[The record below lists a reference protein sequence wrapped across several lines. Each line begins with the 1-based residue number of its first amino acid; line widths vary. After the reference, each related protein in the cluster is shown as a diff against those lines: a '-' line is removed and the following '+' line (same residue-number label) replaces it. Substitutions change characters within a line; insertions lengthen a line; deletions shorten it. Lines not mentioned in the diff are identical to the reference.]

1 MKSVW
6 ARYALIIAS
15 AASLVALAGC
25 SSEKQSAD
33 QAAPVRDVK
42 IETLRVE
49 TVPDEVEAPGTVQS
63 VATAQ
68 LAARTMGTVTQIFV
82 REGDAVER
90 GQDLMRLDDRE
101 LYARR
106 QAAQSA
112 FQEAT
117 AAGEEVSRGLAASQ
131 AQADVARKTYER
143 YVYLKQQ
150 NAVSPQE
157 FDEVEARQ
165 RAAEANLAATRA
177 KQAQVGAMK
186 ARAASEAQ
194 AAETVAGYA
203 RVVAPFDGVVV
214 RRQVEP
220 GSMVM
225 PGMPLIVVEDRSKY
239 RMEVTVDAARAVGIV
254 RGASARVRLDAMP
267 DRSFSGKVAEIE
279 AGAEST
285 SQTLRVKIDLP
296 TDAALR
302 SGLFGRAWFPRG
314 ERKALALPRTAII
327 ERGQLRGVYALDKD
341 HVARLRLVTLGAEAG
356 DHVEILSGLSEG
368 ESVLLDPAGR
378 ELDGRKVMAQ

>member
-1 MKSVW
+1 MRSVG
-6 ARYALIIAS
+6 ARYALIIA
-15 AASLVALAGC
+15 AAAWLLALSGC
-25 SSEKQSAD
+25 SSEKQSAE

-42 IETLRVE
+42 VETLRVE
-49 TVPDEVEAPGTVQS
+49 TVPDEVEAPGTVES
-63 VATAQ
+63 IASAQ

-82 REGDAVER
+82 REGDAVKR
-90 GQDLMRLDDRE
+90 GQELMRLDDRE
-101 LYARR
+101 LSARS

-112 FQEAT
+112 YQEAT
-117 AAGEEVSRGLAASQ
+117 AATEEASRGLAAAQ

-165 RAAEANLAATRA
+165 RAAEANLAATKAR
-177 KQAQVGAMK
+177 QQQVGAMK

-194 AAETVAGYA
+194 AAGTVAGYA
-203 RVVAPFDGVVV
+203 RVAAPFDGVVV

-225 PGMPLIVVEDRSKY
+225 PGTPLIVVEDHSKY
-239 RMEVTVDAARAVGIV
+239 RMEVTLDAARAAGIV
-254 RGASARVRLDAMP
+254 RGASARVRLDSMP
-267 DRSFSGKVAEIE
+267 GRDLSGKVVEIE
-279 AGAEST
+279 AGAESA
-285 SQTLRVKIDLP
+285 SQTLRIKIDLP
-296 TDAALR
+296 GDAALR

-341 HVARLRLVTLGAEAG
+341 RIARLRLVTLGAEAG

-368 ESVLLDPAGR
+368 DTVLLDPAGR

>member
-165 RAAEANLAATRA
+165 RAAEANLAATKA
-177 KQAQVGAMK
+177 KQAQAGAMK